1 MTTTGDPTTT
11 TTTTTA
17 ATTTAPAA
25 APPADARALGLAHY
39 AARAALESVLGRHGV
54 TFAQQITLRLVAVA
68 EAPFERQ
75 ALVDQVVGS
84 LKADTADVQEVVEQ
98 LLAKGFLAAEASQ
111 VRITEAGQEFYGAVT
126 GETAQIS
133 ARVWG
138 GIPAEDLAATGRVL
152 ALVTERANA
161 ELAALSA

>member
-1 MTTTGDPTTT
+1 MTTSAP
-11 TTTTTA
+11 
-17 ATTTAPAA
+17 TTAPTSASS
-25 APPADARALGLAHY
+25 ADARALGLAHY
-39 AARAALESVLGRHGV
+39 AARAVLESVLARHGA
-54 TFAQQITLRLVAVA
+54 TFEQQITLRLAAVA
-68 EAPFERQ
+68 EAPFERA
-75 ALVDQVVGS
+75 ALVDQVAGS

-98 LLAKGFLAAEASQ
+98 LLARGLLAAETSR
-111 VRITEAGQEFYGAVT
+111 VRITDAGREFYAAVS
-126 GETAQIS
+126 GESAEIS